1 MVFGIYGDRMVRI
14 IKRSLYGVTLRKNWF
29 KILILENDCAT
40 GKITN
45 LKLENHWNQN
55 LWETRLSLTDQ
66 RMEMYLTDIVN
77 KYTKYFALRFLDIVY
92 CLHWSRSYEALVGK
106 SWKKLGFVL
115 YLLFYYSHRK
125 RLLLQSM

>member
-29 KILILENDCAT
+29 KIFILENDCAT

-45 LKLENHWNQN
+45 LKLENHGNQN

-92 CLHWSRSYEALVGK
+92 CLHWSRSYETLVGK